1 MPAHFLNLK
10 GAKTVATQ
18 QLLLT
23 RQAITD
29 LVELSAM
36 GVVHG
41 LAGTGKSFAVDA
53 VLERERAIRPCLAT
67 FENYPTIRLVASTL
81 VTAVLG
87 ADHQVRTRFQAT
99 PALVEALSNGPRLL
113 VIDEAQQLNS
123 NCIEYLRY
131 LHDHQRT
138 NFALLLVGG
147 DGCWEVLSREPMLRS
162 RIYRRVT
169 FRPLSSQQVLDLL
182 PSYHRIYQKVDGELL
197 LFIDDNFA
205 HGNFRNWA
213 SFTRS
218 ALDLLRHRRHRVLDE
233 AVARNVFGLY
243 GGGADAC

>member
-131 LHDHQRT
+131 LHDHQHT

-162 RIYRRVT
+162 RVHRRVA
-169 FRPLSSQQVLDLL
+169 FRPMTSQEVPDVLARW
-182 PSYHRIYQKVDGELL
+182 HRLYYDQDPELL
-197 LFIDDNFA
+197 ELIDDVFG
-205 HGNFRNWA
+205 HGLFRNWVHFTK
-213 SFTRS
+213 SFLQVFPRARLDKDKARAIF
-218 ALDLLRHRRHRVLDE
+218 AL
-233 AVARNVFGLY
+233 FG
-243 GGGADAC
+243 GTGAQ